1 VAGFDLESRGERLTD
16 DDLLLMYRN
25 GDVDAFDALFD
36 RHHAAV
42 YSFARTMLGDSL
54 GPEEMLQEA
63 FLTVARQ
70 AKKYEPR
77 GRFRPWLMRIVRN
90 RCLNRL
96 AAVKAR
102 REMLAGSGMTL
113 IEPASREPGPGE
125 KAREDEQA
133 ATVRAAIAELPERQR
148 EAIALQVYSRMSYRE
163 IAKVLEMPINTV
175 KTLIHRA
182 KASLAQSLGSLN
194 EE

>member
-36 RHHAAV
+36 RYHAAV
-42 YSFARTMLGDSL
+42 YSFARTMLGDSR

-90 RCLNRL
+90 LCLNRL
-96 AAVKAR
+96 AAAKAR
-102 REMLAGSGMTL
+102 REMLAGSGMAL
-113 IEPASREPGPGE
+113 IEPASREPEP
-125 KAREDEQA
+125 DESMQNNERA

-163 IAKVLEMPINTV
+163 IAGVLEMPINTV

-182 KASLAQSLGSLN
+182 KASLARSLESLN

>member
-1 VAGFDLESRGERLTD
+1 MAGFDLESRGERLTD

-102 REMLAGSGMTL
+102 REMLA
-113 IEPASREPGPGE
+113 ASR
-125 KAREDEQA
+125 AR
-133 ATVRAAIAELPERQR
+133 VRRPRKMSRRRPSERP
-148 EAIALQVYSRMSYRE
+148 SPSYLSGN
-163 IAKVLEMPINTV
+163 AK
-175 KTLIHRA
+175 R
-182 KASLAQSLGSLN
+182 
-194 EE
+194 